1 MMKIITATG
10 KEFPTKWFG
19 TSSIDGAFRAHLLN
33 ETMNNVFPVFTN
45 PVETQTIKLV
55 RDSMTPADELIGYTA
70 LHGISAETD
79 GIVVSL
85 KNG

>member
-1 MMKIITATG
+1 MKIITATG
-10 KEFPTKWFG
+10 KEFLSKWFG

-33 ETMNNVFPVFTN
+33 ETMNNAFPVFTN
-45 PVETQTIKLV
+45 PIETQTIRLV
-55 RDSMTPADELIGYTA
+55 RDSMTPAEELVGYTT
-70 LHGISAETD
+70 LQGISAETD